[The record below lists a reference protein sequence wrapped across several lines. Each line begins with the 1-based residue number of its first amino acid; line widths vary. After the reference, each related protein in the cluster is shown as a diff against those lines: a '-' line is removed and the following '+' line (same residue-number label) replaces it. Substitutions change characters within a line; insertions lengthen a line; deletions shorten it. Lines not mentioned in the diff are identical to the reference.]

1 MSAHVAIVAGAG
13 GALSHATTAAL
24 AADGLECRER
34 QDQPVRPRWA
44 TAPTVS
50 SARITDIR

>member
-1 MSAHVAIVAGAG
+1 MNAIGSQGAE
-13 GALSHATTAAL
+13 
-24 AADGLECRER
+24 GLERRER
-34 QDQPVRPRWA
+34 EDQPVGRRRA